1 MQYPTESV
9 GTCARNAVSP
19 QVQDVE
25 HQSPIGAAIHALQ
38 IAAECG
44 GELDLQVYRS
54 ALQRLTDMRNR
65 VLTYTKRLD
74 DAESV
79 PGGANFLELL
89 SLIGLDTSPSERDAL
104 LAAQSSGLS
113 TTAPRSAI
121 VPLTEP
127 VYLVSMKA
135 RGNDGTTVDLGGTY
149 LAAPNEETAQARA
162 KAALWN
168 SELDGTNHVP
178 VFETELVSNASTS
191 SAESALPFRKTF
203 VTGEWFAD
211 GAKVLA
217 YTSDLLWNGWQQPFF
232 PKSSA
237 MQIALLMPGE
247 VVFDDA
253 CSVVRVAEEDGEST
267 VFEMQHIEVEGR
279 RVEVYSIGSGWCWV
293 EVPQRLFSGNWTHL
307 FGSGRAET
315 ACRIIVDVENDRLVA
330 AQAFNGLRWFELS
343 ASEKGDLAESLFEA
357 NDVSKAPE
365 DFDLVA
371 IDSLPAWAVRA
382 ATEPV
387 LRGATDTV
395 IATNVLEAGVP
406 VPLK

>member
-9 GTCARNAVSP
+9 GTCARNAVSQ

-25 HQSPIGAAIHALQ
+25 YQSPIGAAIHALR

-44 GELDLQVYRS
+44 GELDLPVYRS

-79 PGGANFLELL
+79 PGGGNFIELL
-89 SLIGLDTSPSERDAL
+89 SLIGFDTSPSGRDAL
-104 LAAQSSGLS
+104 LAAQSSRPKTSAL
-113 TTAPRSAI
+113 RSALL
-121 VPLTEP
+121 PLTEP
-127 VYLVSMKA
+127 VYLVSIKA
-135 RGNDGTTVDLGGTY
+135 KGSDGTTVDLGATY
-149 LAAPNEETAQARA
+149 LAARNEETAQARA
-162 KAALWN
+162 KITLWN
-168 SELDGTNHVP
+168 SALDETMHVP
-178 VFETELVSNASTS
+178 VFETEIVSNASTS
-191 SAESALPFRKTF
+191 GAESALPFRKTF

-217 YTSDLLWNGWQQPFF
+217 YTNDLLWNGWQQPFF

-237 MQIALLMPGE
+237 MQVALLMPGE

-253 CSVVRVAEEDGEST
+253 CGVVRVAEEDGEST

-315 ACRIIVDVENDRLVA
+315 ACRIIVDVVNDVLVA
-330 AQAFNGLRWFELS
+330 AQAFNGLKWFELS
-343 ASEKGDLAESLFEA
+343 ASEKTDLAESLFDA
-357 NDVSKAPE
+357 NEVSQAPE
-365 DFDLVA
+365 GFDLVA
-371 IDSLPAWAVRA
+371 IDSLPAWAVHV

-387 LRGATDTV
+387 LRSAADAV
-395 IATNVLEAGVP
+395 IANHVVVAGVP
-406 VPLK
+406 SPLK